1 MVKQFFI
8 AMLGTVLF
16 STTTV
21 SAQTMKEAYF
31 YGEKAGKSLKT
42 PCKGECVRICAHIT
56 YNIGDIGPIGG
67 GAPVD
72 PTRAKVAPRQ
82 KQTTVT
88 VTLEDA
94 DGNVIT
100 EERRTYVGNE
110 NAVREEIDREIIENG
125 GIEE

>member
-1 MVKQFFI
+1 M
-8 AMLGTVLF
+8 
-16 STTTV
+16 
-21 SAQTMKEAYF
+21 
-31 YGEKAGKSLKT
+31 KT
-42 PCKGECVRICAHIT
+42 PCKGECVRICAHVV
-56 YNIGDIGPIGG
+56 YKIGDVAPIDCDF
-67 GAPVD
+67 PID

-110 NAVREEIDREIIENG
+110 NAAREEIDREIIENG
-125 GIEE
+125 GIAE

>member
-21 SAQTMKEAYF
+21 SAQTMKEADF

-42 PCKGECVRICAHIT
+42 PCKGECVRICAHVV
-56 YNIGDIGPIGG
+56 YKIGDVAPIDRDF
-67 GAPVD
+67 PID

-110 NAVREEIDREIIENG
+110 NAAREEIDREIIENG
-125 GIEE
+125 GIAE